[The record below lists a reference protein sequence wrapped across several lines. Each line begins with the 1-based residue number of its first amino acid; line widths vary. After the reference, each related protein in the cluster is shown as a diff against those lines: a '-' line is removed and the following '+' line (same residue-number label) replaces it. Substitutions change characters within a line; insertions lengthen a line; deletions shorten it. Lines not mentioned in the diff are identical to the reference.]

1 MKHVFFMVVISFWAV
16 FPAHA
21 ILAGGEFDQPTDFPS
36 NRLDPQ
42 TSDSI
47 FNAVGALRI
56 DTGSYTYSGTAIAL
70 SPHWVLTAAH
80 NSDFNDDG
88 LPDLGLDYTLHLPG
102 YANQNTTTAAIHPDF
117 TGFGNPSIHND
128 LSLLYFADPL
138 PELNFPSLGLSM
150 SVGEEL
156 TLVGYGRSGF
166 GSYGYTTNASTTDRR
181 IGYNIAETFDN
192 SADTD
197 GQLFRYTFYDP
208 SDPLSLGND
217 RETIIGPGD
226 SGGPAFVPWGSE
238 LALVGINT
246 FTEGYGGRFGDTGGG
261 VVLDPAWDWIA
272 STTGLSIIPEPETLL
287 LTVLGIVLLI
297 GRVRVQRA
305 KKSD

>member
-1 MKHVFFMVVISFWAV
+1 MVVILFWAV

-36 NRLDPQ
+36 NRLDPL
-42 TSDSI
+42 TADSP

-56 DTGSYTYSGTAIAL
+56 DTGSYIYSGTAVAL

-88 LPDLGLDYTLHLPG
+88 QPDSGLSFTLHLPG
-102 YANQNTTTAAIHPDF
+102 YTRQSTTTATIHPDF
-117 TGFGNPSIHND
+117 TGFSNPSIHND
-128 LSLLYFADPL
+128 LSLLYFTDPL

-156 TLVGYGRSGF
+156 TLVGFGRSGF

-181 IGYNIAETFDN
+181 IGYNTVETFDSSSN
-192 SADTD
+192 TD
-197 GQLFRYTFYDP
+197 GQLFRYIFHDP

-226 SGGPAFVPWGSE
+226 SGGPAFIPWGSGE
-238 LALVGINT
+238 ALVGINT
-246 FTEGYGGRFGDTGGG
+246 FIEGYGGKFGDIGGG
-261 VVLDPAWDWIA
+261 VMLDPAWNWI
-272 STTGLSIIPEPETLL
+272 STTTGLSMIPEPWSLL
-287 LTVLGIVLLI
+287 LLVLGGLGICSW
-297 GRVRVQRA
+297 RRF
-305 KKSD
+305 ST